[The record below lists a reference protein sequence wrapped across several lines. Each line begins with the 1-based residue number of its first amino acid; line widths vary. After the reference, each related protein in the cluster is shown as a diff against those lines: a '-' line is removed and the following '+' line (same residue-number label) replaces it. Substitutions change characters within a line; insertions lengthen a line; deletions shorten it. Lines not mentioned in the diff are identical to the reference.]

1 MTAPGA
7 AAPLGPGPLVTPNGG
22 PVELGPA
29 AREVRATLTQLIQRG
44 QLRPGA
50 KLDPE
55 RELAATLGVSRA
67 TLRQALI
74 SMEHAGVVRREPGR
88 GGGTY
93 VASSKVDRSLTEI
106 AGVPALLRDQ
116 GFTAGTRVLSIVVR
130 AAGPDA
136 ASSLGLDPDDFV
148 VDLVRIRLA
157 DAIPF
162 SLERAI
168 LPADLVPGLPEKQL
182 GGSLYELLD
191 REYGLRPTE
200 AIEHL
205 EVVAATD
212 DEASVLDVA
221 PGDPLILVNRTTV
234 NAEGRTFE
242 LSHDLFRADRTRIS
256 VRIQGGPADE
266 AARLSG
272 RIVQPLPPA

>member
-1 MTAPGA
+1 M
-7 AAPLGPGPLVTPNGG
+7 
-22 PVELGPA
+22 GPA
-29 AREVRATLTQLIQRG
+29 AREVRGRIIQLIQRG
-44 QLRPGA
+44 QLSPGA
-50 KLDPE
+50 KLEPE
-55 RELAATLGVSRA
+55 RELAASLGVSRA

-74 SMEHAGVVRREPGR
+74 SLQHAGVVRREPGR

-93 VASSKVDRSLTEI
+93 IATSKVDRDLSQI
-106 AGVPALLRDQ
+106 AGVPSLLRDQ

-130 AAGPDA
+130 AAGQDA
-136 ASSLGLDPDDFV
+136 AAALAIDPGDFV

-157 DAIPF
+157 DGTPF

-191 REYGLRPTE
+191 REYGLRPQE

-205 EVVAATD
+205 EVVSATE
-212 DEASVLDVA
+212 DEAAVLDVT
-221 PGDPLILVNRTTV
+221 PGDSLILVNRTTITP
-234 NAEGRTFE
+234 EGRTFE

-256 VRIQGGPADE
+256 VRIQGGPAEE

-272 RIVQPLPPA
+272 RIVSPLPPA